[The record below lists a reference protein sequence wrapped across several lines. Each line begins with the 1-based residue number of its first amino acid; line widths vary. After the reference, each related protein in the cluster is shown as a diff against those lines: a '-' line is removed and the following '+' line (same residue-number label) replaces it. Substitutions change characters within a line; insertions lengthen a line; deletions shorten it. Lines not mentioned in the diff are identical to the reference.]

1 MLYLVE
7 LYMSANSKN
16 TYSTDLLSW
25 LLLFVLSL
33 IWGSSFILI
42 KKSLLAF
49 SPGQVGA
56 GRVAIAFIAYV
67 PLFIYFFRQ
76 IDWRKLGPMFIVGLC
91 GSGLP
96 AYLYAKAQTE
106 VPSAIAGLLNGLTP
120 IFTFILAVLLFGRKL
135 ESRHLFG
142 ILLGFIGTS
151 LIFLSK
157 HDGQSSFPILFGM
170 MIMLATFFYAISAN
184 TVSTYLREVNPIV
197 ISTMSF
203 ILIGPWMIIYLA
215 NTDFFSI
222 ISKHEDGLLSLSAL
236 TILSLVGTFS
246 ANILFF
252 KLIQMTD
259 SVFASSVSFLTP
271 VVALLWGLWDGETF
285 SYTFF
290 FALMLIF
297 YSVFLIK
304 ARSTQSK
311 GDK

>member
-1 MLYLVE
+1 
-7 LYMSANSKN
+7 
-16 TYSTDLLSW
+16 
-25 LLLFVLSL
+25 
-33 IWGSSFILI
+33 
-42 KKSLLAF
+42 
-49 SPGQVGA
+49 
-56 GRVAIAFIAYV
+56 
-67 PLFIYFFRQ
+67 
-76 IDWRKLGPMFIVGLC
+76 MFIVGLC

-157 HDGQSSFPILFGM
+157 HDGQISFPILFGM

>member
-1 MLYLVE
+1 
-7 LYMSANSKN
+7 
-16 TYSTDLLSW
+16 
-25 LLLFVLSL
+25 
-33 IWGSSFILI
+33 
-42 KKSLLAF
+42 
-49 SPGQVGA
+49 
-56 GRVAIAFIAYV
+56 
-67 PLFIYFFRQ
+67 
-76 IDWRKLGPMFIVGLC
+76 MFIVGLC

-135 ESRHLFG
+135 QARHLLG
-142 ILLGFIGTS
+142 ILLGFLGTS

-157 HDGQSSFPILFGM
+157 HDGDSSFPILFGL
-170 MIMLATFFYAISAN
+170 MIMLATFFYAVSAN
-184 TVSTYLREVNPIV
+184 TVSTYLKEVNPIV

-203 ILIGPWMIIYLA
+203 ILIGPWMFIYLA
-215 NTDFFSI
+215 SSDFFSV
-222 ISKHEDGLLSLSAL
+222 ISQHEDGFLSLTAL
-236 TILSLVGTFS
+236 TILSLVGTFG

-285 SYTFF
+285 HYTFF
-290 FALMLIF
+290 FALILIF

-304 ARSTQSK
+304 RKATVS
-311 GDK
+311 D